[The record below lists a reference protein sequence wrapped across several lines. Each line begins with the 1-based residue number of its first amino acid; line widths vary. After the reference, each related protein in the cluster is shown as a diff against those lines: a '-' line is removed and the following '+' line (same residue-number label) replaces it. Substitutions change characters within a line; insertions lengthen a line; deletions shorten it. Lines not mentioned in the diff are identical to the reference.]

1 MAAWAPMGGHSI
13 PDSWLRAVSLLAIVV
28 AWQVGASA
36 ADSRLFPGPLTVAQA
51 MYVHATTGDLVGHV
65 GITLYRVAVSFVI
78 AMALGTAV
86 GIVMGRSHRTD
97 VMLHGLLVLGLNIP
111 ALVVII
117 LCFIWFGL
125 TEVAAISAV
134 AVNKFPIVVVNLR
147 EGTRAINPELLQ
159 VAQVFRLG
167 RRRTFFRVYLPQL
180 YPYLMASARSGL
192 ALIWKIVLVVELL
205 GRSDGVGF
213 KLAEF
218 FHFFDIVGILSYS
231 FAFIAVVLAIEL
243 AVIGPL
249 DRRMR
254 EWRP

>member
-1 MAAWAPMGGHSI
+1 MGGQNL
-13 PDSWLRAVSLLAIVV
+13 PDPWLRALSLIAIIA
-28 AWQVGASA
+28 AWQVGALIA
-36 ADSRLFPGPLTVAQA
+36 ESRLFPGPLTVA
-51 MYVHATTGDLVGHV
+51 HALYEHAVNGELVGHV

-86 GIVMGRSHRTD
+86 GIIMGRCHQAD

-117 LCFIWFGL
+117 LCYIWFGL
-125 TEVAAISAV
+125 TEVAAILAV
-134 AVNKFPIVVVNLR
+134 VVNKFPIVVVNLR
-147 EGTRAINPELLQ
+147 EGTRAIDSELLQ
-159 VAQVFRLG
+159 VAQVFRLD

-180 YPYLMASARSGL
+180 YPYLMASTRSGL

-218 FHFFDIVGILSYS
+218 FHFFDIIGLLSYS
-231 FAFIAVVLAIEL
+231 FAFIAVVLVIEL
-243 AVIGPL
+243 VGIGPL
-249 DRRMR
+249 DRRLR
-254 EWRP
+254 AWRP